1 MSMSSTRSR
10 SYLETTQAVNALI
23 ARLRDRLKPP
33 IRIGTTDWSKTYRRL
48 SAKSSAKEGRYN
60 PDLTPWVF
68 GMHAALDDPTIQKIV
83 AEKSAQ
89 IAWTDGVIMNYV
101 GKRIHTDPCPMVVL
115 FPKLKTA
122 QSFQKEKLDPAI
134 EATPALSAIIPIS
147 KKRDTNNLWNRK
159 EFPRGFLKLVTSN
172 APDEVKSTSAPV
184 VIVEEP
190 DDTNENVKE
199 QGDSI
204 TLLEERT
211 KSYSD
216 RRRKVILGGT
226 PTVEGFSR
234 IHQAYQASDQR
245 VYLVQCPDCNER
257 HELAF
262 ENVHW
267 SSDAPAEHPVFG
279 RAQPETAHYV
289 CPHCGSIWN
298 DSKKFRAVL
307 QTSRLENYG
316 WVATAHAPGTAG
328 FRICELV
335 SGFPGSR
342 MEVIVRKFLVALHAL
357 KQGDDT
363 KMRSFVNNTEGR
375 PYRIKSG
382 LPELDELATRALD
395 YEPFTVP
402 DGGLLLTIGID
413 VQHNRLAIVIRAWG
427 RGEESWLVAW
437 GEVFGN
443 VMDQGNDPLSRGVW
457 GALTTILTS
466 GYRHETGGVLRIRA
480 ASIDS
485 SDGNTSDAVY
495 KYVRAAR
502 GRGIPIMAI
511 KGARD
516 VGVEIFA
523 APRQSIDTNQEN
535 SKAAKYGLRS
545 FPVGTVKAKDL
556 ILGNRMQLEGEGP
569 GRMHWY
575 RLVRDD
581 YLRQLTAEVKVPG
594 RRGGRPVWQVK
605 VGARN
610 EALDGEVY
618 ALHAARSLKTHLFS
632 EAHWLVEQARFQ
644 QSGLFES
651 VPVIT
656 ALPSGETAPPLDDL
670 PAGSDGVPVAPVPA
684 VTPQAVQQPARRPA
698 GPRPAVRSRYLS
710 GRR

>member
-1 MSMSSTRSR
+1 M
-10 SYLETTQAVNALI
+10 
-23 ARLRDRLKPP
+23 
-33 IRIGTTDWSKTYRRL
+33 GTTDWARRYRRL

-60 PDLTPWVF
+60 PELTPWVY
-68 GMHAALDDPTIQKIV
+68 GMHAALDDPKIQKVICM
-83 AEKSAQ
+83 KSAQ
-89 IAWTDGVIMNYV
+89 VAWTDGVLMNYI
-101 GKRIHTDPCPMVVL
+101 GKRIHTDPCPMIVL

-122 QSFQKEKLDPAI
+122 QSFFKEKLKPAI
-134 EATPALSAIIPIS
+134 EATPVLNEIIPVT
-147 KKRDTNNLWNRK
+147 KARDTDNLWNHK
-159 EFPRGFLKLVTSN
+159 AFPRGFLKLVTSN
-172 APDEVKSTSAPV
+172 APDDVKSTSAPV
-184 VIVEEP
+184 VMVEEP

-226 PTVEGFSR
+226 PTVDGFSR
-234 IHQAYQASDQR
+234 IQQAYEASDTR
-245 VYLVQCPDCNER
+245 VYLVQCPDCDER

-262 ENVHW
+262 ENVRW
-267 SSDAPAEHPVFG
+267 SSEATAEHQVFG

-298 DSKKFRAVL
+298 DAKKFRAVL
-307 QTSRLENYG
+307 QTSKLENYG
-316 WVATAHAPGTAG
+316 WVKTAHAPGTAG
-328 FRICELV
+328 FRVGELV
-335 SGFPGSR
+335 SPFPGSR
-342 MEVIVRKFLVALHAL
+342 MEVLVRKFLVAQHAL

-375 PYRIKSG
+375 PYRIRSG
-382 LPELDELATRALD
+382 LPELDELAMRALD

-413 VQHNRLAIVIRAWG
+413 VQHNRLAIIIRAWG
-427 RGEESWLVAW
+427 RGEESWLVCW

-443 VMDQGNDPLSRGVW
+443 VLDQGNDPLSHGVW
-457 GALTTILTS
+457 GALTTILMS
-466 GYRHETGGVLRIRA
+466 GYRHETGGVLRVRA

-502 GRGIPIMAI
+502 ARGIPIMAI

-516 VGVEIFA
+516 AGVEIFA
-523 APRQSIDTNQEN
+523 APRQSVDVNQEN
-535 SKAAKYGLRS
+535 SKAARYGLRS
-545 FPVGTVKAKDL
+545 YPVGTVRAKDL
-556 ILGNRMQLEGEGP
+556 ILGNRMQLEGDGP
-569 GRMHWY
+569 GRVHWY
-575 RLVRDD
+575 RAVRDD
-581 YLRQLTAEVKVPG
+581 YLAQLTAEVKVPG

-605 VGARN
+605 VGCRN

-618 ALHAARSLKTHLFS
+618 ALHAARSLKIHLFT

-644 QSGLFES
+644 QSGLFET

-656 ALPSGETAPPLDDL
+656 ALPSGETAPPLDDF
-670 PAGSDGVPVAPVPA
+670 PDGVRSESAVTAPA
-684 VTPQAVQQPARRPA
+684 VLPQPVLQPARRPV
-698 GPRPAVRSRYLS
+698 GPRPIARSRYLS